1 MIRDLIALGA
11 GRCVVPQFRW
21 ADNPVLLVE
30 NDKTVLLA
38 TYTDAENLLFERAKF
53 GDDFSNGLFRGVD
66 PILRILFHSAGW
78 RVGDKAIGFL
88 CRSENFSALP
98 VESDGFCALCSAVD
112 SEKNHWRRGWVKAEN
127 YALARGHKEL
137 LMQSQTIPSSLLVF
151 LADSIWSPGR
161 IPNEINFARLDLP
174 VALTLCAPA
183 TQPLRHWRMLRVSD
197 TADDENRKTCWPIPV
212 AGPMRHDGEVLSA
225 QFSAD
230 RQRVVTA
237 SRDKTARVWD
247 APIIRN
253 QDAPDDVLLLADLAE
268 AACGSVLQTSGQTEI
283 LKLLPPDQVRATQEK
298 IATKFGRQSLGLTP
312 VERFLKWSVSDP
324 RRRTISPFS
333 KVTVPEWIE
342 TESRRAHLR
351 VFGRQS
357 RWIRRMPV

>member
-1 MIRDLIALGA
+1 MSLPILGLVLAQPQDLWSGIACAHRVPDERDDASRPAEMIRDLIALGA
-11 GRCVVPQFRW
+11 GRCVVPQLRW

-38 TYTDAENLLFERAKF
+38 TDTDAENLLFERAKF

-151 LADSIWSPGR
+151 LADSIWVRADPKR
-161 IPNEINFARLDLP
+161 DQ
-174 VALTLCAPA
+174 LCAS
-183 TQPLRHWRMLRVSD
+183 QP
-197 TADDENRKTCWPIPV
+197 
-212 AGPMRHDGEVLSA
+212 
-225 QFSAD
+225 
-230 RQRVVTA
+230 
-237 SRDKTARVWD
+237 
-247 APIIRN
+247 
-253 QDAPDDVLLLADLAE
+253 
-268 AACGSVLQTSGQTEI
+268 
-283 LKLLPPDQVRATQEK
+283 
-298 IATKFGRQSLGLTP
+298 
-312 VERFLKWSVSDP
+312 
-324 RRRTISPFS
+324 
-333 KVTVPEWIE
+333 
-342 TESRRAHLR
+342 SRR
-351 VFGRQS
+351 
-357 RWIRRMPV
+357 IE